1 MHSRCAVTSHTMHP
15 IVQNRGNV
23 SITRIIQQKRVVI
36 IFFVATFVMLDA
48 CFVSFAAS
56 IQAKFYKILCCAIK
70 VQIFTNI
77 IIMSRK
83 KYEYRVENINDDNM
97 GFYDFIY
104 EVERIL
110 NKHGENGW
118 ELDKMENYGGR
129 TLLILRREIG

>member
-1 MHSRCAVTSHTMHP
+1 
-15 IVQNRGNV
+15 
-23 SITRIIQQKRVVI
+23 
-36 IFFVATFVMLDA
+36 MLDA

-56 IQAKFYKILCCAIK
+56 VQAKFYNILCCAIK

-77 IIMSRK
+77 IIMSGK

>member
-15 IVQNRGNV
+15 IVQNRGKCV
-23 SITRIIQQKRVVI
+23 DYKIIQQKRVVL
-36 IFFVATFVMLDA
+36 IFDATFVILDA

>member
-1 MHSRCAVTSHTMHP
+1 MCRYKLHHAPYCAKSGKCVDCKNNSAKEGSSHFLLLP
-15 IVQNRGNV
+15 L
-23 SITRIIQQKRVVI
+23 VV
-36 IFFVATFVMLDA
+36 LDA

-56 IQAKFYKILCCAIK
+56 VQAKFNKILCCAIK

>member
-1 MHSRCAVTSHTMHP
+1 MCRYKSHHAPYCAKSGKCVDCKNNSAKEGSSNFLLLP
-15 IVQNRGNV
+15 L
-23 SITRIIQQKRVVI
+23 VV
-36 IFFVATFVMLDA
+36 LDA

-56 IQAKFYKILCCAIK
+56 VQAKFYNILCCAIK

-129 TLLILRREIG
+129 TLLILRRELG

>member
-1 MHSRCAVTSHTMHP
+1 MCRYKSHHAPYCAKSGKCVDFKKYSAKEGSYH
-15 IVQNRGNV
+15 
-23 SITRIIQQKRVVI
+23 
-36 IFFVATFVMLDA
+36 FFVATFVILDA

-56 IQAKFYKILCCAIK
+56 IQAKFYKILCCATK

>member
-1 MHSRCAVTSHTMHP
+1 
-15 IVQNRGNV
+15 
-23 SITRIIQQKRVVI
+23 
-36 IFFVATFVMLDA
+36 MLDA

-56 IQAKFYKILCCAIK
+56 IQTKFYKILCCATK

>member
-1 MHSRCAVTSHTMHP
+1 MCRYKSHHAPYCAKSGKCVDYKK
-15 IVQNRGNV
+15 
-23 SITRIIQQKRVVI
+23 IQQKRVVL
-36 IFFVATFVMLDA
+36 IFDATFVILDA

-83 KYEYRVENINDDNM
+83 KYEYRVENINDDKM